1 MQYEIKQLTNTQE
14 IEKVL
19 FMTYPIYQR
28 AIRNDANKFILFAAF
43 KDNQSIGLAV
53 YTILKN
59 DTVELTSIFTEKSHR
74 NKSVARSIIKDSR
87 IQLKKD
93 AIKQI
98 KIVYM
103 DDKPYTKSLENMMNE
118 FNFEDEIPR
127 QSIIKLSIESFEEK
141 AKFARKLIGIPE
153 DFSLGLWK
161 DVKEKDIKKLNQD
174 NEKNKWIP
182 EQLYPLN
189 FVKNN
194 CEQYSTAIY
203 YKDELIGWMI
213 MHLIAEDTIRF
224 TCSYVKDEYQYLNF
238 IIRVYQS
245 IKEEL
250 IKNGINYISWTTPFV
265 YKPMVNFN
273 QKWMSKYCVY
283 EGISKERNLY
293 L

>member
-1 MQYEIKQLTNTQE
+1 MQHEIKQLVNKEET
-14 IEKVL
+14 EKVL

-28 AIRNDANKFILFAAF
+28 AIRNDASKFILFAAYNET
-43 KDNQSIGLAV
+43 KPIGLSV

-59 DTVELTSIFTEKSHR
+59 NTVELTSIFTEKSHR
-74 NKSVARSIIKDSR
+74 NKSVARSMIKESS

-103 DDKPYTKSLENMMNE
+103 DDKPYTNTLENMMNE
-118 FNFEDEIPR
+118 FNFEAEIPR
-127 QSIIKLSIESFEEK
+127 QSIIKLSIESFEAK

-153 DFSLGLWK
+153 DFSLGLWS
-161 DVKEKDIKKLNQD
+161 DVKENDIEKLNQD
-174 NEKNKWIP
+174 NEKINWIP

-189 FVKNN
+189 YIQNN

-203 YKDELIGWMI
+203 HKNELIGWMI
-213 MHLIAEDTIRF
+213 MHMIAKDTIRF

-245 IKEEL
+245 IKADL